1 MQVARVFKKAL
12 IGKVHLPISQQCV
25 YMITSWNEAW
35 GTGSIKTSSAW
46 KRLVRVLN
54 KCNLPHSVINLR
66 KLLLI
71 LSITNA
77 GLVKVHEVDRDSSEA
92 LQTITECRT
101 IITAAIW
108 WPGEC
113 LMPSKVIKHW
123 VTADTC
129 FVN

>member
-12 IGKVHLPISQQCV
+12 IGKVQLPISQQCV

-101 IITAAIW
+101 IIYCCNMMARWMSYAKQSHKTLSN
-108 WPGEC
+108 C
-113 LMPSKVIKHW
+113 RYMF
-123 VTADTC
+123 C
-129 FVN
+129 